1 MGLRPLSSSHL
12 SKEIIMALPNSGGGY
27 QFTDGNVNEI
37 VMGVQAAPQTA
48 TATATLTAA
57 QVTGGILVGNP
68 STTAASY
75 TLPTATALDAV
86 FNNAKPNST
95 FRLVVINLGTST
107 GLITMIAGTGI
118 TTVGN
123 LVVAITG
130 SAAGV
135 GGAAEFLFRKTG
147 DAAYTMY
154 RVA

>member
-1 MGLRPLSSSHL
+1 
-12 SKEIIMALPNSGGGY
+12 MALPNSGGGY
-27 QFTDGNVNEI
+27 QFTDGNTNEI
-37 VMGVQAAPQTA
+37 IMGVQAAPQTA
-48 TATATLTAA
+48 TATATLTVA
-57 QVTGGILVGNP
+57 QVTGGLLVGNP

-75 TLPTATALDAV
+75 TLPTAAAIDAV
-86 FNNAKPNST
+86 FNNAKVNST

-147 DAAYTMY
+147 DAAYSMY